1 MFRGVAG
8 KILRQFSLVRRG
20 EESDCACRCA
30 LLWDTQGLAISLIG
44 PVDRLDIFRYLT
56 FHERLDF
63 LKGLRCGRDQVN
75 LLELHLALKAPL
87 PRLLFIGCHPGGCDV
102 RTVKELILDVKEV
115 KDAPRAHAVVLVLH
129 GHGGSEETPS
139 DAFLFGARRA
149 MKDVPCGAVEERA
162 RRIC

>member
-1 MFRGVAG
+1 LCLPVRIVMGYSGVSN
-8 KILRQFSLVRRG
+8 KF
-20 EESDCACRCA
+20 
-30 LLWDTQGLAISLIG
+30 
-44 PVDRLDIFRYLT
+44 DRSSRPARYFQVYLT

-87 PRLLFIGCHPGGCDV
+87 PRLLFIGCHPGSCDV

-139 DAFLFGARRA
+139 DAFLFGTRRA